1 MRTEVDYTGQRFGK
15 LTAVE
20 RTELKDGRGFYLWK
34 FVCDCGEV
42 SYQRI
47 RAYIDVL
54 GACYSCRKHK
64 KSGQRHVSNTRHGLT
79 RSAEYKCLAGAIARC
94 YDKNSTLYER
104 YGAKGLKVEQIF
116 LTNFMAFLEH
126 VGPQPKDGQTYTL
139 DRIDNSKGYV
149 RGNIRW
155 ATKAQQARNRGI
167 CSNNTSGYTGVGF
180 KRNSGGDITHVKA
193 SWVTLDGKPKAKE
206 FSVAKYGLFDAFI
219 LAYNHRK
226 EMIIQLNEQG
236 AGYTENHGK

>member
-1 MRTEVDYTGQRFGK
+1 MHVDVDYTGQRFGK

-20 RTELKDGRGFYLWK
+20 RTGIVDSRGYYLWK
-34 FVCDCGEV
+34 FICDCGEI

-47 RAYIDVL
+47 RIYMDIL
-54 GACYSCRKHK
+54 GACYSCRKNSNK
-64 KSGQRHVSNTRHGLT
+64 GQLNVSNRRHGMS
-79 RSAEYKCLAGAIARC
+79 RSAEYKSYIAAKERC
-94 YDKNSTLYER
+94 YDKNSPLYKN
-104 YGAKGLKVEQIF
+104 YGAKGIRVDKAF

-126 VGPQPKDGQTYTL
+126 IGPQPKDGQTYTL

-155 ATKAQQARNRGI
+155 ATKATQARNRGI
-167 CSNNTSGYTGVGF
+167 CSNNTSGYTGISF
-180 KRNSGGDITHVKA
+180 KRNSAGVITYVET
-193 SWVTLDGKPKAKE
+193 SWVPLDGRQKAKE
-206 FSVAKYGLFDAFI
+206 FSVTKYGLFDAFI

-226 EMIIQLNEQG
+226 EMIAQLNEQG